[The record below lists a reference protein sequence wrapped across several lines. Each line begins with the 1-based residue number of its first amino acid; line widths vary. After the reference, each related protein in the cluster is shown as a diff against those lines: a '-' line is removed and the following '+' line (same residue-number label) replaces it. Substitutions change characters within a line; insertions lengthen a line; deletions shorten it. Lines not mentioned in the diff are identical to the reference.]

1 MELDTLI
8 KEERIMFKKTAAILL
23 SMILLLPL
31 SSIAIAATNAE
42 APVIS
47 SQPAGVTVL
56 INEAA
61 DLSVTASVTLGSL
74 SYQWYSND
82 VNDNT
87 TGTPIGGATTASYS
101 APTGTAGTTYYY
113 CIVLNTDNSATV
125 DTTTEVTTNT
135 AAVVV
140 NEPVDA
146 ETPTID
152 AQPAGSTVLIGEAAN
167 LSVTA
172 SVGTGTLS
180 YQWYNNAADS
190 NAGGALIAGATNATY
205 SAPTGSAGTTYYYCV
220 ITNTDNTATGNTTA
234 IATTNTAAV
243 LVNPPLNAE
252 APTIDAQPAGT
263 TVSIGEVA
271 TLSVT
276 ASVGAGTLS
285 YQWYSNAADS
295 NAGGAMIAGATNAT
309 YTAPTDAEGTTYYYC
324 VITNTDN
331 TATGSKTATATTNTA
346 AVIVNRD
353 AETPSIDT
361 QPAGT
366 TVLVG
371 EAANLSVTASVGT
384 GTLSYQWYSN
394 AADSNAGGAII
405 AGAANATYSAPTDAE
420 GTTYYYCVITNTDN
434 TATGSKTATVTT
446 NTAAVIVNR
455 DAETPSIG
463 TQPTGTTVLVGEIAN
478 LSVTASV
485 GTGTLSYQWY
495 SNAADSNAGGA
506 IIAGAT
512 NATYTAPTDAEGTT
526 YYYCIVTNTDNTATG
541 SKTATATTN
550 TAAVVVSTSAAPSS
564 TTVPRPTYT
573 ETPTILSQPADAFV
587 SVGKPVTLSVSANVT
602 SGTLSYQWYRNGG
615 AIPGAGSAA
624 YAVPTSVAGSAY
636 YFCLVTNTDPGAR
649 ETTATAK
656 TRAAKVTVKV
666 AVTMVN
672 EPLDTEKETSNDTKN
687 NEEESPESTTEVNIQ
702 DSPVLTQ
709 EEINDLVDQNAT
721 EPVAL
726 RGEGYTMTFPAG
738 TMTSTDFDE
747 IDFGAQLSD
756 GSDFPEIANA
766 SGGQPVLIAS
776 FNHSGKL
783 PGEAR
788 ITFHVG
794 AEYAGE
800 TLYYYYYNHA
810 TGELEFRQS
819 AVVDSEGNIVITQ
832 SSCSDYAL
840 TETRIDEQNRS
851 NVPTEEAAPT
861 PTAEQPGEAAAEI
874 VSETDHTFPWIYFLI
889 GGLLLIALV
898 LIIGIVRRRR

>member
-295 NAGGAMIAGATNAT
+295 NAGGA
-309 YTAPTDAEGTTYYYC
+309 
-324 VITNTDN
+324 
-331 TATGSKTATATTNTA
+331 
-346 AVIVNRD
+346 
-353 AETPSIDT
+353 
-361 QPAGT
+361 
-366 TVLVG
+366 L
-371 EAANLSVTASVGT
+371 
-384 GTLSYQWYSN
+384 
-394 AADSNAGGAII
+394 
-405 AGAANATYSAPTDAE
+405 
-420 GTTYYYCVITNTDN
+420 
-434 TATGSKTATVTT
+434 
-446 NTAAVIVNR
+446 
-455 DAETPSIG
+455 
-463 TQPTGTTVLVGEIAN
+463 
-478 LSVTASV
+478 
-485 GTGTLSYQWY
+485 
-495 SNAADSNAGGA
+495 
-506 IIAGAT
+506 IAGAT